1 MDTPLEPVKLIVD
14 DFLSSKKHGS
24 KAQFPKSN
32 IYEELKV
39 YHEKNLLKY
48 REDKKLG
55 YLFNDIL
62 KTEKFIDTI
71 SSTTDRQVCELNIDV
86 IRELIESF
94 MNNQMDIIDK
104 DAYNYYPDIQDPYFN
119 KKLTSKTE
127 FQSTKLPLILK
138 ENKIN
143 KNFRLSNAQRF
154 AKNFISES
162 TPYNGILLW
171 HEVGVGK
178 TCAGISIAENFRAKM
193 RANSKKILILTP
205 SETLQQNWT
214 DEIFNIEKELNNRS
228 SEEPANVQCTGTTYS
243 SKFANVSEDNF
254 IQLKRQSKKYI
265 NQFYQLLSYN
275 KLAKLVEMNVKQQ
288 SWNKIN
294 KQKAIIDYIRN
305 EYSNRL
311 IIMDEVHVTRESDES
326 STHKMAVQYIE
337 LIARY
342 DENTKIVLLTAT
354 PMYNISSEIVWLMN
368 ILLLNDKRAPMRES
382 DIFQKD
388 GIRIKLDEGGNEKT
402 SLEFLVKKTRGYIS
416 YVRGSNPINFPIRLD
431 PNNDN
436 TYTPNPSKEIVAG
449 TTQPINENTLDIPIK
464 NMNFFRNYMSMWQWK
479 HLKKLILYSDE
490 GTQPSSGFS
499 QVPIRASNIIFPS
512 YMEINKSQPSH
523 AGGIEG
529 DSGFDGCFS
538 FDSSDQKYEMADF
551 ARNINNKNTNSFLH
565 RDNLAHYSRK
575 LNNIVKSSLTN
586 KGIGFIFSQYL
597 KSGTTIMALALEQ
610 NGFVRYMGNGV
621 EKNMLKPDLPKDKRF
636 CAKHLKFYSALSES
650 QKKDF
655 VQARYILLDGS
666 VSKPVLNQLIKECR
680 GELDDPNMEGE
691 HIKVIIGSRVT
702 EQGLS
707 LHRVREVHIIDPWH
721 HLNQMAQATGRAV
734 RNKSH
739 IKLPENKRNV
749 TIHLHISC
757 LPKKVS
763 DKDEGIETP
772 DERIYRKA
780 FNKKLNMAKVE
791 RLIKQNAVDCSFNK
805 YGNIYLEDFYKDVD
819 PSMNPLKEQTI
830 LDSKGKTRLITLYD
844 KDGDVNCDFQKC
856 DYTCFLYKNDET
868 HLEIENN
875 SDTYSYDFLA
885 YDIEFAEEFILN
897 LFKETFAIYEDEIIS
912 SVLEQFISSG
922 TIDIKKD
929 IIYIALNNI
938 VKNRT
943 PTKDIYGR
951 SGFIINRKNVYIF
964 QPFELENVNIPMLYR
979 YIPNLILADKAT
991 IPKVKEKLILKK
1003 KTNKFKL
1010 KLNKQN
1016 VKSVNIMPKW
1026 VAFKK
1031 HFNNIFRK
1039 ISMLQ
1044 NSLII
1049 SLTDVS
1055 KNGILIDNIYKMTI
1069 LEHFESNLSS
1079 VKNLNWSSRERMM
1092 ILKYIIE
1099 TKINKRSIKEEKDL
1113 YDYESLIFDYYNNN
1127 QTKFILTSDDLPSY
1141 DSPGDIKGFRFL
1153 TDNNGINQHIYLYD
1167 SSEELLKDMTSSYGD
1182 YLFKE
1187 TDIIPNFSS
1196 QYGWLENKKKKGEL
1210 NSTTKLFLYYN
1221 KETDKKQLKGKK
1233 HEKKGGICGQV
1244 EGARSIPDLINFI
1257 IELILEN
1264 IELFKGFFKH
1274 SKTIEKKSLTTQSL
1288 KIKKDAK
1295 LDKEALCLEIQHIL
1309 RYSDFFSEKTQRNNR
1324 LFYSYEERLLQKIF
1338 K

>member
-1 MDTPLEPVKLIVD
+1 MNTPLEPVKAIVE
-14 DFLSSKKHGS
+14 DFLSSLEHDS
-24 KAQFPKSN
+24 KVQFPKST
-32 IYEELKV
+32 IYEELKAH
-39 YHEKNLLKY
+39 HESKLLKHK
-48 REDKKLG
+48 EDNKLG
-55 YLFNDIL
+55 YLFNNIL
-62 KTEKFIDTI
+62 TTEKFVDTI
-71 SSTTDRQVCELNIDV
+71 SSITDRQVCEINIDI

-94 MNNQMDIIDK
+94 MNNQMDIIDR

-119 KKLTSKTE
+119 KKLSSKTE

-138 ENKIN
+138 ENKTN

-228 SEEPANVQCTGTTYS
+228 SEEPVNVQCTGTTYA
-243 SKFANVSEDNF
+243 SKFANVTEENF
-254 IQLKRQSKKYI
+254 TQLKRQSKKYI

-275 KLAKLVEMNVKQQ
+275 KLAKLVEMNIKQQ

-342 DENTKIVLLTAT
+342 AENTKIVLLTAT

-382 DIFQKD
+382 DIFQRD
-388 GIRIKLDEGGNEKT
+388 GIRIKLDEDGTEKS

-416 YVRGSNPINFPIRLD
+416 YVRGSNPINFPIRLE
-431 PNNDN
+431 PNEKN
-436 TYTPNPSKEIVAG
+436 TYTPNPTREIVSG
-449 TTQPINENTLDIPIK
+449 TTQVIDERTLDIPIK
-464 NMNFFRNYMSMWQWK
+464 NMSFFRNYMSNWQWR

-512 YMEINKSQPSH
+512 YMEINKSRPTL

-529 DSGFDGCFS
+529 DMGFDGCFS
-538 FDSSDQKYEMADF
+538 FDNSDQKFEMADF
-551 ARNINNKNTNSFLH
+551 ARNINNKNTYSFLH
-565 RDNLAHYSRK
+565 IDNLAQYSRK
-575 LNNIVKSSLTN
+575 INNIVRSCLSN

-610 NGFVRYMGNGV
+610 NGFVRYIGNGI
-621 EKNMLKPDLPKDKRF
+621 EKNLLKPEIPKENRF
-636 CAKHLKFYSALSES
+636 CARHLKLFKELSPS
-650 QKKDF
+650 QQKDF

-666 VSKPVLNQLIKECR
+666 VSKPTLNQLIKECR
-680 GELDDPNMEGE
+680 GEVDDPNMEGE
-691 HIKVIIGSRVT
+691 HIKIVIGSRVT

-749 TIHLHISC
+749 TIHLHISS

-763 DKDEGIETP
+763 DTDKGIETP

-805 YGNIYLEDFYKDVD
+805 FGNIYLEEFYKDID
-819 PSMNPLKEQTI
+819 PSINPLKEQTV
-830 LDSKGKTRLITLYD
+830 LDSKGASRVITLYD

-856 DYTCFLYKNDET
+856 DYTCFSYKNDDT
-868 HLEIENN
+868 PVKIDNN
-875 SDTYSYDFLA
+875 SDTYSYDFLT

-897 LFKETFAIYEDEIIS
+897 LFKETFAVYEEDIIS
-912 SVLEQFISSG
+912 SILEQFISSG
-922 TIDIKKD
+922 SPDIKKE
-929 IIYIALNNI
+929 IIYIALDNI
-938 VKNRT
+938 VKKRI
-943 PTKDIYGR
+943 PAKDIYGR
-951 SGFIINRKNVYIF
+951 SGFIINRKNIYIF
-964 QPFELENVNIPMLYR
+964 QPFELENMHIPMLYR
-979 YIPNLILADKAT
+979 YIPNLIMADKAT
-991 IPKVKEKLILKK
+991 ISKIIEKAPTKRPSIKLKRPKQILKS
-1003 KTNKFKL
+1003 
-1010 KLNKQN
+1010 
-1016 VKSVNIMPKW
+1016 KSIIGKW
-1026 VAFKK
+1026 NDFKK
-1031 HFNNIFRK
+1031 HFNNILRK
-1039 ISMLQ
+1039 ISLFN
-1044 NSLII
+1044 NSLILR
-1049 SLTDVS
+1049 LTDVS
-1055 KNGILIDNIYKMTI
+1055 KNGILTDNLYKMHV

-1079 VKNLNWSSRERMM
+1079 IKNLNWSSRERMM
-1092 ILKYIIE
+1092 VLKHIVE
-1099 TKINKRSIKEEKDL
+1099 SKINKRTMKNEKDII
-1113 YDYESLIFDYYNNN
+1113 DYELLVFDYYKNNPI
-1127 QTKFILTSDDLPSY
+1127 KFILTSDDLPTY

-1153 TDNNGINQHIYLYD
+1153 TDDNGINQHIYLYD
-1167 SSEELLKDMTSSYGD
+1167 NKEKNLKDMTSSYGD
-1182 YLFKE
+1182 YLYKA
-1187 TDIIPNFSS
+1187 TDNVNNISS

-1210 NSTTKLFLYYN
+1210 NPTTKLFLYYN
-1221 KETDKKQLKGKK
+1221 KETDAKKLKGKK

-1264 IELFKGFFKH
+1264 IDLFKGFFEH
-1274 SKTIEKKSLTTQSL
+1274 SKTMEKKSLTKESL

-1295 LDKEALCLEIQHIL
+1295 LDKEALCLEIQLIL
-1309 RYSDFFSEKTQRNNR
+1309 RYLDYFSEKTERNNR
-1324 LFYSYEERLLQKIF
+1324 LFYNYEERLLQKVF

>member
-1 MDTPLEPVKLIVD
+1 MNTPLEPVKVIVE
-14 DFLSSKKHGS
+14 DFLLSKKHGS

-32 IYEELKV
+32 IYEELKAH
-39 YHEKNLLKY
+39 HESKLLQY
-48 REDKKLG
+48 SEDNQLG
-55 YLFNDIL
+55 YLFNNIL
-62 KTEKFIDTI
+62 NTEKFVDTI
-71 SSTTDRQVCELNIDV
+71 SSITERQVCEINIDV

-94 MNNQMDIIDK
+94 MNNQMDAIDT

-119 KKLTSKTE
+119 KKLSSKTE

-138 ENKIN
+138 ENKTN

-214 DEIFNIEKELNNRS
+214 DEIFNIEKELSNRS

-243 SKFANVSEDNF
+243 SKFSNVTEDNF

-265 NQFYQLLSYN
+265 SQFYQLLSYN

-342 DENTKIVLLTAT
+342 AENTKIVLLTAT

-368 ILLLNDKRAPMRES
+368 ILLLNDKRAPLRES
-382 DIFQKD
+382 DIFQRD
-388 GIRIKLDEGGNEKT
+388 GIRIKLDDDGSEKT

-416 YVRGSNPINFPIRLD
+416 YVRGSNPINFPIRLEPD
-431 PNNDN
+431 TN
-436 TYTPNPSKEIVAG
+436 TYTPNPTREIVSG
-449 TTQPINENTLDIPIK
+449 TTQPIDETTLDIPIQNMKFFK
-464 NMNFFRNYMSMWQWK
+464 NNMSPWQWR

-512 YMEINKSQPSH
+512 YMEVNKSQPTH

-529 DSGFDGCFS
+529 DIGFDGCFS
-538 FDSSDQKYEMADF
+538 YDSSDQKFEMADF
-551 ARNINNKNTNSFLH
+551 AKNINNKNTNSFLH
-565 RDNLAHYSRK
+565 SDNLAQYSRK
-575 LNNIVKSSLTN
+575 MNNIVKSCISN

-621 EKNMLKPDLPKDKRF
+621 EKNLLKPELPKEKTF
-636 CAKHLKFYSALSES
+636 CARHLKLYEELSES
-650 QKKDF
+650 EKKDF

-666 VSKPVLNQLIKECR
+666 VSKPLLNQLIKECR

-691 HIKVIIGSRVT
+691 HIKIIIGSRVT

-707 LHRVREVHIIDPWH
+707 LHRVREVHIMDPWH

-757 LPKKVS
+757 LPKQVS
-763 DKDEGIETP
+763 VKDAGIETP

-791 RLIKQNAVDCSFNK
+791 RLIKQNAVDCTFNK
-805 YGNIYLEDFYKDVD
+805 FGNIYLEEFYKDIDSVI
-819 PSMNPLKEQTI
+819 NPLKEQII
-830 LDSKGKTRLITLYD
+830 LDSKGKSRVITLYD

-856 DYTCFLYKNDET
+856 DYTCFSYKNDDT
-868 HLEIENN
+868 PIEIENN
-875 SDTYSYDFLA
+875 SDTYSYDFLT
-885 YDIEFAEEFILN
+885 YDIEFAQEFILN
-897 LFKETFAIYEDEIIS
+897 LFKETFAVYEEEIIS
-912 SVLEQFISSG
+912 SVLEQFVSSG
-922 TIDIKKD
+922 TTDIKKD
-929 IIYIALNNI
+929 IIYIALDNI
-938 VKNRT
+938 VKNRI

-951 SGFIINRKNVYIF
+951 SGFIINRKNIYIF
-964 QPFELENVNIPMLYR
+964 QPFELENVHIPMLYR
-979 YIPNLILADKAT
+979 YIPNLILADKAN
-991 IPKVKEKLILKK
+991 IPKIIEKAPTRKK
-1003 KTNKFKL
+1003 SVKFKRP
-1010 KLNKQN
+1010 KQLS
-1016 VKSVNIMPKW
+1016 KSINIIQKW
-1026 VAFKK
+1026 TEFKK
-1031 HFNNIFRK
+1031 HFNNILKK
-1039 ISMLQ
+1039 ISLVK
-1044 NSLII
+1044 NSLILR
-1049 SLTDVS
+1049 LTDIS
-1055 KNGILIDNIYKMTI
+1055 KNGILIDNLYKMHI

-1092 ILKYIIE
+1092 ILKYIVE
-1099 TKINKRSIKEEKDL
+1099 TKINKRTVKKAEDL

-1127 QTKFILTSDDLPSY
+1127 PVKFILTSDDLPSY
-1141 DSPGDIKGFRFL
+1141 DSPDDIKGFRFL

-1167 SSEELLKDMTSSYGD
+1167 NSEEKLKDMTSSYGD
-1182 YLFKE
+1182 YLFKLI
-1187 TDIIPNFSS
+1187 DIPSNISS
-1196 QYGWLENKKKKGEL
+1196 QYGWLENKKKKGES
-1210 NSTTKLFLYYN
+1210 NPTTKLFLYYN
-1221 KETDKKQLKGKK
+1221 KETDKKKLKGKK

-1264 IELFKGFFKH
+1264 IELFKGFFEH
-1274 SKTIEKKSLTTQSL
+1274 SKTMEKKSLTSDSL
-1288 KIKKDAK
+1288 KIKKEAK
-1295 LDKEALCLEIQHIL
+1295 LDKEALCLEIQLIL
-1309 RYSDFFSEKTQRNNR
+1309 RYLNFFSEKTERNNR
-1324 LFYSYEERLLQKIF
+1324 LFYNYEERLLQQVF